1 MRRTA
6 TKPHALLTTFAGLI
20 PQVSALRTAQIL
32 CTAALV
38 AGGCQQETTANL
50 DDALRAYDAK
60 RYAECLRIS
69 KDVQSQS
76 TDQAL
81 RQQAAYMVG
90 RSANELNK
98 AEEARSA
105 FAIAARSN
113 DPVVAGRALAMQGA
127 MAVEDDRWADAAS
140 SYTAAA
146 SKLTGPEQTQAREQ
160 AKDAAAKAAEVRKL
174 AATPRP
180 AANAAATPGNQAA
193 NAPVSPPPAPPAPVD
208 TPVVLAPAPDSS
220 PWTIAAGVFSTETAA
235 RQRATTLAKE
245 AKRAGLPTPRVFP
258 MQAAGK
264 RLWIVEVGTF
274 TDRAPADAARKKIST
289 ADAVVA
295 HSRNPAPRK

>member
-1 MRRTA
+1 VTI
-6 TKPHALLTTFAGLI
+6 FAGLI
-20 PQVSALRTAQIL
+20 PQASALRTAQIL
-32 CTAALV
+32 CAAALV
-38 AGGCQQETTANL
+38 AGGCQRETTANL
-50 DDALRAYDAK
+50 DDALRSYDAK

-98 AEEARSA
+98 DEEARSA

-113 DPVVAGRALAMQGA
+113 DPLVAGRALAMQGA

-146 SKLTGPEQTQAREQ
+146 SKLTGPEQSQAREQ

-174 AATPRP
+174 ATTPRP
-180 AANAAATPGNQAA
+180 AATTVPAPGNQPT
-193 NAPVSPPPAPPAPVD
+193 NAQTNLPAPPEPAGPA
-208 TPVVLAPAPDSS
+208 VVLAPAADNS

-235 RQRATTLAKE
+235 RQRATTLANE
-245 AKRAGLPTPRVFP
+245 AKRAGLPKPRVFP
-258 MQAAGK
+258 MQAADK
-264 RLWIVEVGTF
+264 RVWIVEIGTF

-295 HSRNPAPRK
+295 RSRNPAPRK

>member
-1 MRRTA
+1 
-6 TKPHALLTTFAGLI
+6 LTTFAWLI
-20 PQVSALRTAQIL
+20 PQVNALRAGQVL
-32 CTAALV
+32 CAAALA

-69 KDVQSQS
+69 KDVQSRS
-76 TDQAL
+76 TDQGL

-98 AEEARSA
+98 NEEARTA

-146 SKLTGPEQTQAREQ
+146 SKLTGPEQAQAREQ
-160 AKDAAAKAAEVRKL
+160 ASDAAAKAAEVRKL

-180 AANAAATPGNQAA
+180 AANAASAPGNQPD
-193 NAPVSPPPAPPAPVD
+193 NQPINPPEPPAPAGSAVG
-208 TPVVLAPAPDSS
+208 LAPAADNS

-235 RQRATTLAKE
+235 RQRATTIAKE
-245 AKRAGLPTPRVFP
+245 AKRAGLPTPRVFA

-264 RLWIVEVGTF
+264 RVWIVEVGTF

-289 ADAVVA
+289 GDAVVA
-295 HSRNPAPRK
+295 HSRIPAPRK